1 MGTWVAYEF
10 LRLVRKTGL
19 PMPRKAWL
27 SALASP
33 DLPEPQRPWRQQRTL
48 GEQDFKASDEMV
60 WRWCVRVGE
69 RWGGVRVGCV
79 AAAAHPGKHDFKAGD
94 SGGCWWW

>member
-10 LRLVRKTGL
+10 LRLARKTGL
-19 PMPRKAWL
+19 HMPRKAWL

-48 GEQDFKASDEMV
+48 GEQDFKVSHL
-60 WRWCVRVGE
+60 
-69 RWGGVRVGCV
+69 GGG
-79 AAAAHPGKHDFKAGD
+79 AA
-94 SGGCWWW
+94 GGLWVLG